1 MFLSDE
7 INAVYNKVFLLLQSF
22 GESVAADI
30 VSKQWDLRESSLK
43 TVAQSAVQELA
54 RECLGTLG
62 DCAVL
67 DVSLDRCLVVLAALQ
82 VINTLIDDP
91 VYKVFVASLVR
102 FLSRTLSLIQE
113 TRCTSLFGAIRVT
126 QS

>member
-1 MFLSDE
+1 MRSISEILRSSLSPP
-7 INAVYNKVFLLLQSF
+7 QSF

-30 VSKQWDLRESSLK
+30 ASKQWDLRESSLK

-67 DVSLDRCLVVLAALQ
+67 DISFDRCLVVLAALQ

-91 VYKVFVASLVR
+91 VYKVFVASLV
-102 FLSRTLSLIQE
+102 SR
-113 TRCTSLFGAIRVT
+113 RLF
-126 QS
+126 